1 MNIEI
6 KQVSGDIVEL
16 IFNPKEEDL
25 RIGESLCIIEKESG
39 RGIIVQV
46 IEFKTVTYP
55 SLIQEQLR
63 LVVSGEAPL
72 FPPFMES
79 FNQEVLT
86 EAIPVKNL
94 KIAIAKVRKLTGT
107 PWNQWDGWIP
117 TRDVIIT
124 KTEDEE
130 LFTNCIGDLGNLLHL
145 GKTLSGKD
153 FFIEGRTLEKVN
165 IITGV
170 KGSGKSHLAK
180 VILLQLIRHGAPTI
194 VFDLNREYI
203 HLPKHLVDQ
212 ETGEVISRGIIHL
225 HAGGN
230 LKLGVRQFGLAPLI
244 TMLTKFGLPE
254 VSAMYVENRLSRL
267 LEEMKQQEKRGMR
280 PPFLGIEH
288 LIQMAQN
295 YEFSGS
301 DVVNGAILSR
311 LEAIRNTGV
320 FASTPAE
327 AFSLHDQYAQ
337 IREGGALVIDLS
349 QLSNLAR
356 IGFVQAIIEI
366 IREICEQELAQK
378 TDRFP
383 FVFFEE
389 AHLYIN
395 RNTIGYIVTRARHL
409 GVTCF
414 FVTNMVGGLD
424 ETVLRQVDNLFITRL
439 PFDDDVKHIG
449 KSALTDQ
456 QTMNSFVKRL
466 RNHHSLVLGDATRQY
481 PVIFAVDSLEGINT
495 AGETQFFFK
504 PKKGK
509 GFRQDTQPA
518 LPLLASPQ
526 SIVVSSRT
534 ETLQEP
540 PPETLA
546 PPHKG
551 GELLP
556 SSEGSL
562 SSALLA
568 QIKQMWPQIIKQIGK
583 KRKALESIL
592 SPARPTDLQQ
602 GTLTIS
608 FPAAHKFQKEMLET
622 DEYRDILLHELL
634 LLFGI
639 PFNLTCDIR
648 EKPAIKGRSSSS

>member
-1 MNIEI
+1 MSIEI
-6 KQVSGDIVEL
+6 KQVAGDIVEV
-16 IFNPKEEDL
+16 IFNPKEEDI
-25 RIGESLCIIEKESG
+25 RIGENLCILEKESG
-39 RGIIVQV
+39 QGIIVQV

-55 SLIQEQLR
+55 SLIQEQLQ
-63 LVVSGEAPL
+63 LVVSGEASLLPAFMAPL
-72 FPPFMES
+72 NP
-79 FNQEVLT
+79 
-86 EAIPVKNL
+86 EALADVMPVKNL

-124 KTEDEE
+124 KTDDEE
-130 LFTNCIGDLGNLLHL
+130 LFTNCIADYGNPLHL
-145 GKTLSGKD
+145 GKTLRGKD
-153 FFIEGRTLEKVN
+153 FFIEGRTLEKIN

-180 VILLQLIRHGAPTI
+180 VLLLQLINHGAPAI
-194 VFDLNREYI
+194 VFDINREYI
-203 HLPKHLVDQ
+203 HLPKHVID
-212 ETGEVISRGIIHL
+212 ETTGQVLSPGIIHL
-225 HAGGN
+225 QAGGN
-230 LKLGVRQFGLAPLI
+230 LKLGVRQFGLSPLI

-267 LEEMKQQEKRGMR
+267 LEEMRQQEKRGMR

-356 IGFVQAIIEI
+356 MGFVQAIIEI
-366 IREICEQELAQK
+366 IREICEQEIIHK

-466 RNHHSLVLGDATRQY
+466 RNHHSLVLGDATRHY
-481 PVIFAVDSLEGINT
+481 PIIFQVDSLEGINT

-504 PKKGK
+504 P
-509 GFRQDTQPA
+509 
-518 LPLLASPQ
+518 
-526 SIVVSSRT
+526 RT
-534 ETLQEP
+534 ERMVQQRDVQPSLP
-540 PPETLA
+540 
-546 PPHKG
+546 
-551 GELLP
+551 LLP
-556 SSEGSL
+556 SSASTTLLVVTNGPQQKPDIHKAQEEALIASDEPLSL
-562 SSALLA
+562 PLLS
-568 QIKQMWPQIIKQIGK
+568 QIKQIWPQMVKQLGK
-583 KRKALESIL
+583 KRKSLESIL
-592 SPARPTDLQQ
+592 ALAKPTALQQ
-602 GTLTIS
+602 GVLTIS
-608 FPAAHKFQKEMLET
+608 FPSSHKFQKEMLET
-622 DEYRDILLHELL
+622 AEYRDILLHELL

-639 PFNLTCDIR
+639 PFTLVCDVR
-648 EKPAIKGRSSSS
+648 DPSFSKGKNA

>member
-1 MNIEI
+1 MSIEI

-16 IFNPKEEDL
+16 IFNPKEADL
-25 RIGESLCIIEKESG
+25 RIGENLCILERESG
-39 RGIIVQV
+39 QGIIVQV

-55 SLIQEQLR
+55 SLIQEQLQ
-63 LVVSGEAPL
+63 LVVSGSSALPPSFVEPL
-72 FPPFMES
+72 TLNTLSENVP
-79 FNQEVLT
+79 L
-86 EAIPVKNL
+86 KNL

-130 LFTNCIGDLGNLLHL
+130 VFANCIGDLGNPLHL
-145 GKTLSGKD
+145 GKTLSGRD
-153 FFIEGRTLEKVN
+153 FFIEGRTLEKIN

-180 VILLQLIRHGAPTI
+180 VILLQLIKHGAPAI

-203 HLPKHLVDQ
+203 HLPRHVIDEQ
-212 ETGEVISRGIIHL
+212 TGEVISPGIIHL
-225 HAGGN
+225 QAGRN

-267 LEEMKQQEKRGMR
+267 LEEMRIQEKRGIAA
-280 PPFLGIEH
+280 PFLGIED
-288 LIQMAQN
+288 LIRMAQN

-320 FASTPAE
+320 FASSPSE
-327 AFSLHDQYAQ
+327 AVSLQDQYRL

-356 IGFVQAIIEI
+356 YGFVQAIIEI
-366 IREICEQELAQK
+366 IREICEQEIAQK

-456 QTMNSFVKRL
+456 QTMSSFVKRL

-481 PVIFAVDSLEGINT
+481 PIIFEVDSLEGINT

-504 PKKGK
+504 PQKGK
-509 GFRQDTQPA
+509 ATQQAAQPS
-518 LPLLASPQ
+518 LPLSWPAHGVTPPAKPSPTASPAATPEK
-526 SIVVSSRT
+526 SS
-534 ETLQEP
+534 P
-540 PPETLA
+540 
-546 PPHKG
+546 
-551 GELLP
+551 P
-556 SSEGSL
+556 SSSATEPFSQTLL
-562 SSALLA
+562 S
-568 QIKQMWPQIIKQIGK
+568 QIRQMWPHIIRQIGK
-583 KRKALESIL
+583 KRKSLESIL
-592 SPARPTDLQQ
+592 AEAQPTALRQ
-602 GTLTIS
+602 GILTIT
-608 FPAAHKFQKEMLET
+608 FPASHRFQKELLET
-622 DEYRDILLHELL
+622 EEYRNLLLHELF
-634 LLFGI
+634 LLFGV
-639 PFNLTCDIR
+639 PLTIVCDISR
-648 EKPAIKGRSSSS
+648 KGVVKKRKE